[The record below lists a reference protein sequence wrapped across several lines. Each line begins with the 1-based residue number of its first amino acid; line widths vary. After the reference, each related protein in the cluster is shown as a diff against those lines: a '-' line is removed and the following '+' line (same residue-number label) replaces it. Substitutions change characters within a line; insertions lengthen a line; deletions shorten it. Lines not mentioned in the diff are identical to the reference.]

1 MRKRKK
7 FIVFNIFI
15 ILFIVLS
22 ISSINNKEKIVNKS
36 FKYIS
41 SSNYKNII
49 RESTNEIIGEV
60 NIPKINLTKNLYDL
74 NSIYNNIDYNIEIH
88 KKSDMP
94 NVIGGNLILEA
105 HSGNNYNSFFKDL
118 YKLENNDKVIVTYNG
133 NIYEYIIKDIYN
145 IEKNGHASIR
155 RDYSKST
162 ITLITCTKDKY
173 NSQTIYIG
181 YLEKKKCV
189 LKCTP

>member
-41 SSNYKNII
+41 SSNYINII

-94 NVIGGNLILEA
+94 NVIGGNIILEA

-189 LKCTP
+189 

>member
-1 MRKRKK
+1 
-7 FIVFNIFI
+7 
-15 ILFIVLS
+15 
-22 ISSINNKEKIVNKS
+22 
-36 FKYIS
+36 
-41 SSNYKNII
+41 
-49 RESTNEIIGEV
+49 
-60 NIPKINLTKNLYDL
+60 
-74 NSIYNNIDYNIEIH
+74 
-88 KKSDMP
+88 MP
-94 NVIGGNLILEA
+94 NVIGGNIILEA

-155 RDYSKST
+155 RDYSKSN